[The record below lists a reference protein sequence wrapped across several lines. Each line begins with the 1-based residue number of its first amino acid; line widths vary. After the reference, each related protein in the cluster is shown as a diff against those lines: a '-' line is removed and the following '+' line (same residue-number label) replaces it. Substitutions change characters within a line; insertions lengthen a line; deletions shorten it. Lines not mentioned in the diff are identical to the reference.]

1 MSTPAEGAIM
11 RRLDDGS
18 GCGARAPVSQTGSRA
33 AAGLH
38 SRAIRPGARSWLTGV
53 AGPRTESVARA
64 PSDSAVARR
73 EAPACFERNMRLT
86 ERVSRL
92 IGAPRPRLHAEL
104 RGKAGSPGA
113 VQTTRAITRASSSFR
128 GAPKARAR
136 NPDAAAEEEKRRPC
150 RSLRLRRMDSGPTR

>member
-38 SRAIRPGARSWLTGV
+38 PRALRPGARSWLTAV
-53 AGPRTESVARA
+53 AGPRAESVART
-64 PSDSAVARR
+64 PENTAVARR
-73 EAPACFERNMRLT
+73 EAPALLEREARLT

-92 IGAPRPRLHAEL
+92 IGAPHPRLYSREK
-104 RGKAGSPGA
+104 GKAGSPGA
-113 VQTTRAITRASSSFR
+113 AQT
-128 GAPKARAR
+128 
-136 NPDAAAEEEKRRPC
+136 
-150 RSLRLRRMDSGPTR
+150 